1 MPLLNRVLD
10 GRPCL
15 DLDAYVARG
24 GGRGLAVARRLGS
37 LGVVDEVEAS
47 GLRGRGGAGFSAGR
61 KWRSIALNRSA
72 VAPTS
77 VVVNGAEGEPGTFKD
92 RALLRCNPYKAI
104 EGALIAA
111 VAVEASE
118 LVVCLKASFGR
129 EVRYVTDA
137 IAEMQRAG
145 WMEDVRVR
153 VVQGPSS
160 YLYGEETALL
170 EVVEGRQPFP
180 RVDPPFRRG
189 LDPRHADVG
198 HSAAQVHLAGPGGT
212 DAPPALVNNVETM
225 ANVPGILRHGADWY
239 RSVGTAGSPGTVVC
253 TITGHTRRHGVGE
266 VAMGTTLREAIDL
279 IGGGPRTGHRIM
291 GVLSGVANPIIPSA
305 LLDTPLCFDEMAQVG
320 TGLGAG
326 GFIVFQDGTDLL
338 DVAHGAARFLAVE
351 SCGQCSPC
359 KSDGLAI
366 ADHLEAATAG
376 TATARDFQDLDARL
390 ATVTRGARCSLA
402 SQQERVV
409 TSILDL
415 FDEGALQA
423 VPVDGSTPPV
433 PIVPLVDIVD
443 GRAILDS
450 AELLKQPDWTYGPRD
465 SGSWPAARL
474 GNTPVELGGPRV
486 GQDLHAGRMSAVVT
500 APLQSAPFPGL
511 ITAHEGLQELL
522 DDIVRTEPE
531 RRPPLV
537 RSLADRLRLH
547 LDVTGRVLYP
557 MVRRVAAA
565 DGDDASWAAEEP
577 ERAGLRLLTLL
588 ARSAAN
594 GAASERSMLEFREAL
609 RSHIEAE
616 QARVVPLLQEHLDA
630 GQLDALADAL
640 AEARLTSTLRAPRQ
654 SRVASTPERE
664 GSS

>member
-1 MPLLNRVLD
+1 
-10 GRPCL
+10 
-15 DLDAYVARG
+15 
-24 GGRGLAVARRLGS
+24 
-37 LGVVDEVEAS
+37 
-47 GLRGRGGAGFSAGR
+47 
-61 KWRSIALNRSA
+61 
-72 VAPTS
+72 
-77 VVVNGAEGEPGTFKD
+77 
-92 RALLRCNPYKAI
+92 
-104 EGALIAA
+104 
-111 VAVEASE
+111 
-118 LVVCLKASFGR
+118 
-129 EVRYVTDA
+129 
-137 IAEMQRAG
+137 
-145 WMEDVRVR
+145 
-153 VVQGPSS
+153 
-160 YLYGEETALL
+160 
-170 EVVEGRQPFP
+170 
-180 RVDPPFRRG
+180 
-189 LDPRHADVG
+189 
-198 HSAAQVHLAGPGGT
+198 
-212 DAPPALVNNVETM
+212 VNNVETM

-239 RSVGTAGSPGTVVC
+239 RSIGTVGSPGTVVC

-266 VAMGTTLREAIDL
+266 VAMGTTLREAIEL

-326 GFIVFQDGTDLL
+326 GFIVFQDGTDLR
-338 DVAHGAARFLAVE
+338 DVAYGAARFLAVE

-423 VPVDGSTPPV
+423 VPVDGSAPPV

-557 MVRRVAAA
+557 MVRRVAGA

-588 ARSAAN
+588 VRSAAT